1 MNKRIK
7 YASIGLFFFS
17 LLLLGLARYRDYGIS
32 SDEPAQWLTGAV
44 TLKYVDEMFHV
55 PASMVDW
62 KRSFPPLAT
71 YPDRD
76 YGVAF
81 EAPAFAL
88 ELLFRLKDFR
98 EVFMFRHLLTFL
110 VSFGGVC
117 AIYRLA
123 NRRFSSWQ
131 IGLLSASFFVLTPR
145 FFAESFYNCKDI
157 VFMALF
163 AIAMDTT
170 ITFVLNPN
178 TKTALL
184 HALATAVA
192 IDVRI
197 MALALVAVS
206 SMFLGTRLIRRDLE
220 LAKTC
225 LLLALY
231 IILTSIFVVIMWPY
245 LWSRPLGHFVQAF
258 KNMAHFRWQGDVRY
272 MGEFIPASAL
282 PWHYTFTWISITTPL
297 LYLALFAIGVYVIC
311 RQMLAHGIK
320 LWEDD
325 KQLQDVIFLVLFFG
339 PILATILF
347 HSVLYD
353 GWRQQYFVYPA
364 FLLLATRGWMALWS
378 TERTGH
384 GYKIS
389 LIIVTAISAVFTATW
404 MWRAHPL
411 ENVYFNMLAGKNVK
425 ARYEMDYW
433 GLGNRRALEY
443 ILAHD
448 NSPVVDVWA
457 DSATPLGVSV
467 IMLKPNDGRRVR
479 LADDKRTASYVLT
492 NYRGVKDTD
501 SAKYEREYD
510 LFYEIRM
517 NDEVVLSVFK
527 WRGATSASGK
537 P

>member
-206 SMFLGTRLIRRDLE
+206 S
-220 LAKTC
+220 A
-225 LLLALY
+225 
-231 IILTSIFVVIMWPY
+231 V
-245 LWSRPLGHFVQAF
+245 
-258 KNMAHFRWQGDVRY
+258 
-272 MGEFIPASAL
+272 
-282 PWHYTFTWISITTPL
+282 
-297 LYLALFAIGVYVIC
+297 
-311 RQMLAHGIK
+311 
-320 LWEDD
+320 
-325 KQLQDVIFLVLFFG
+325 LQVC
-339 PILATILF
+339 
-347 HSVLYD
+347 S
-353 GWRQQYFVYPA
+353 
-364 FLLLATRGWMALWS
+364 
-378 TERTGH
+378 
-384 GYKIS
+384 
-389 LIIVTAISAVFTATW
+389 
-404 MWRAHPL
+404 
-411 ENVYFNMLAGKNVK
+411 
-425 ARYEMDYW
+425 
-433 GLGNRRALEY
+433 
-443 ILAHD
+443 
-448 NSPVVDVWA
+448 
-457 DSATPLGVSV
+457 
-467 IMLKPNDGRRVR
+467 
-479 LADDKRTASYVLT
+479 
-492 NYRGVKDTD
+492 
-501 SAKYEREYD
+501 
-510 LFYEIRM
+510 
-517 NDEVVLSVFK
+517 
-527 WRGATSASGK
+527 
-537 P
+537 